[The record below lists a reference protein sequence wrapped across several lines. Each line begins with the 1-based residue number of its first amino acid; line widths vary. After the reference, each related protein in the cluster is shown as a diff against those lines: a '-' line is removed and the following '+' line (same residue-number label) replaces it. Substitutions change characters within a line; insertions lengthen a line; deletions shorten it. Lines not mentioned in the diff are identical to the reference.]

1 MDIFAWNHDFRKIYL
16 VLVVWILDG
25 TASSFNIHLGWCAIS
40 IAHNLKHLFIFLV
53 SIFLASIPQSM
64 FLLNNVNILSRKYN
78 QHFLLIFESLNEL
91 IIIPWKMWAIYL
103 ALLTTL
109 NPFNLYP
116 FLKQFILFFRYYST
130 LWVSFTINTVEIW
143 VFIENNDK
151 ITVCYDIRHKIWGKE

>member
-25 TASSFNIHLGWCAIS
+25 TVSSFNIHLGWCAIS

-103 ALLTTL
+103 ALLNILTL
-109 NPFNLYP
+109 YSH
-116 FLKQFILFFRYYST
+116 FLNNLFFSSDIILHYGFLLLST
-130 LWVSFTINTVEIW
+130 L
-143 VFIENNDK
+143 
-151 ITVCYDIRHKIWGKE
+151 